1 MFCNKF
7 YFIRIFINLVEWTHT
22 TSNSTIP
29 PTAIFG
35 GRDSN
40 FSILFIGRCMHD
52 GSLLPCK
59 VVPNKPVA
67 RVTYN
72 GVEIV
77 KQTFEILLGSNSNWV
92 ACSNGNVPSNAFPGG
107 YTKQGEVL
115 YIGRANYNGGLL
127 VGRVHK
133 SHRCIY
139 VGHNG
144 RECSLSD
151 YEVLIE
157 D

>member
-1 MFCNKF
+1 
-7 YFIRIFINLVEWTHT
+7 
-22 TSNSTIP
+22 
-29 PTAIFG
+29 
-35 GRDSN
+35 
-40 FSILFIGRCMHD
+40 MHE

-59 VVPNKPVA
+59 VIPNKPVA
-67 RVTYN
+67 RVTLN
-72 GVEIV
+72 GVEIA
-77 KQTFEILLGSNSNWV
+77 KQTFEILIGSNSKWV
-92 ACSNGNVPSNAFPGG
+92 TCSSGNTPANAFPGG

-115 YIGRANYNGGLL
+115 YIGRASFNGGLI

-144 RECSLSD
+144 REVSLPD